1 MLAIQRI
8 RRHIE
13 AAPDS
18 SSALALGRLVA
29 ALREDAP
36 LRLAELYGLD
46 RASFELALELLQE
59 WRIERL
65 YADRVEAFADV
76 QRLHAARAAHAALH
90 A

>member
-8 RRHIE
+8 CRHIE
-13 AAPDS
+13 AAPES
-18 SSALALGRLVA
+18 PSAQALGRLVK
-29 ALREDAP
+29 ALREDEP

-59 WRIERL
+59 WRYERL
-65 YADRVEAFADV
+65 YADRVEAFAQV
-76 QRLHAARAAHAALH
+76 QRLHAAGGAALLH